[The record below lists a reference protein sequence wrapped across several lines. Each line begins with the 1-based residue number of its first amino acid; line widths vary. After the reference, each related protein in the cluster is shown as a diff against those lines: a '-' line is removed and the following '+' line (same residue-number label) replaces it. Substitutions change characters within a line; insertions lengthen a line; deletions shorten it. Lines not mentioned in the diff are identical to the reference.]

1 MAVVYQE
8 DGDAINIYRVVPA
21 NAGTA
26 VEALPFAA

>member
-8 DGDAINIYRVVPA
+8 GGDAINIYRVPA
-21 NAGTA
+21 FAGTT